1 MNERRS
7 LQLLAEKYELV
18 LEKGQGVYISDETRN
33 EIINMFRQGAAGL
46 GKPDDTNIAKIAQIH
61 NISGHA
67 VSEIIRKSGVVR
79 RGRGHTQ
86 RGSESQPSAQRIP
99 PAQIKYIKD
108 LISQKDAE
116 GVFEYGTRVIIK
128 MVNEYT
134 DAHPELD
141 WYKILAPASPAL
153 HKYIKEWEE
162 RNIPGETKADYGIKA
177 SNGKSY
183 RRGTGQRIR
192 SPGALNPNDNSYKT
206 ANARGQPIND
216 QDTIKVVNGY
226 TSGL

>member
-86 RGSESQPSAQRIP
+86 RGSEYQPSAQRIP
-99 PAQIKYIKD
+99 PAQIEYIKN
-108 LISQKDAE
+108 LISKRDAE
-116 GVFEYGTRVIIK
+116 GVFEYSGRVIIK

-141 WYKILAPASPAL
+141 WYKIPPHNSGAAL
-153 HKYIKEWEE
+153 HKYTKEWEE
-162 RNIPGETKADYGIKA
+162 RNIPGETRADYGIKT
-177 SNGKSY
+177 SRGSVY
-183 RRGTGQRIR
+183 RNKPKLPDNAGTWQTKGGPLGPLRTPVGRAQDIDDQAFLT
-192 SPGALNPNDNSYKT
+192 PGS
-206 ANARGQPIND
+206 
-216 QDTIKVVNGY
+216 
-226 TSGL
+226 